1 MDQRERWQALQS
13 HLTTARGCLDAGDRA
28 KALEA
33 ANAALAIDPDFLA
46 AHSLRDRIL
55 ALPEAG
61 QTNPQ
66 ESGHTNPPPPIV
78 STEGYAKF
86 EARAKRRRVDRRIDV
101 AHSAIQRRR
110 LKEAAAALDEIIELD
125 PNLPELSELT
135 ASFDDLRRAAAS
147 AHRGPWLAAAAT
159 FAVVLFGATWLQ
171 ETRPL
176 ASHTFTGISALVEPA
191 SATPLVETAIV
202 DVPIAAGT
210 TGIRDAGFG
219 TRTSEPE
226 AGAIPEAETAGI
238 RDSGFAN
245 RSATVDPGRTTSPE
259 PPAIAAPEPVRI
271 ANPEPVRIPAGEPHR
286 AANPES
292 VRALNPEPVRALN
305 PEPLRAP
312 NSEALRTP
320 AAESPRIPNPES
332 RIPTMPDEVGLVK
345 QTLQRYRSAYDGLD
359 ATSAQVVYPAV
370 NQTALARAFDG
381 LESQTLTFDS
391 CDVQLRGELATA
403 TCHGSARYVP
413 KVGSREPRTEPRTW
427 NFTLRKDGSD
437 WKIDSARA
445 DR

>member
-1 MDQRERWQALQS
+1 M
-13 HLTTARGCLDAGDRA
+13 
-28 KALEA
+28 
-33 ANAALAIDPDFLA
+33 
-46 AHSLRDRIL
+46 
-55 ALPEAG
+55 
-61 QTNPQ
+61 
-66 ESGHTNPPPPIV
+66 
-78 STEGYAKF
+78 
-86 EARAKRRRVDRRIDV
+86 

-135 ASFDDLRRAAAS
+135 ASFDDVRRAAAS

-176 ASHTFTGISALVEPA
+176 ASHTFTGISGLVEPA
-191 SATPLVETAIV
+191 SATPLVETALV
-202 DVPIAAGT
+202 DVAIAAGT

-219 TRTSEPE
+219 TRTSETE
-226 AGAIPEAETAGI
+226 TGAIPQAETAGI

-245 RSATVDPGRTTSPE
+245 RSATVDSGRTTSPE

-292 VRALNPEPVRALN
+292 VRALNPEP
-305 PEPLRAP
+305 LRAP
-312 NSEALRTP
+312 NPEALRTP

>member
-1 MDQRERWQALQS
+1 VDQRERWQALQS

-55 ALPEAG
+55 ALPGAG

-66 ESGHTNPPPPIV
+66 ERGQTDPPPPIV

-86 EARAKRRRVDRRIDV
+86 EARAKRRRVDRRIEV

-176 ASHTFTGISALVEPA
+176 ASHTFTGIFGLVEPA

-202 DVPIAAGT
+202 DVAIAAGT

-219 TRTSEPE
+219 TRTSETE
-226 AGAIPEAETAGI
+226 TGAIPQAETAGI

-271 ANPEPVRIPAGEPHR
+271 ANPEPVRILAGEPLR

-292 VRALNPEPVRALN
+292 VRALNPE
-305 PEPLRAP
+305 
-312 NSEALRTP
+312 ALRTP
-320 AAESPRIPNPES
+320 AAESPRIPSPES
-332 RIPTMPDEVGLVK
+332 RIPTMPDDVGLVK